1 MAELWDIYDAER
13 MKTGRTMT
21 RGGEFK
27 EGDLHLVVHVCLF
40 NREGKM
46 LVQQR
51 QPFKESWSGLWDLT
65 AGGSAMAGDSSQAAA
80 ARELEEELGIRL
92 DLEGVRP
99 QLTINFER
107 GFNDIYLIEKEI
119 DLDQL
124 TLQYEE
130 VRDAKWATAD
140 EIKGM
145 IEDGTFIPYYPSLI
159 RLLFDIRKQYG
170 CRRTDRRREKW

>member
-1 MAELWDIYDAER
+1 MAEPWDIYDAER

-21 RGGEFK
+21 RGSEFK
-27 EGDLHLVVHVCLF
+27 EGDLHLVVHVCVF

-46 LVQQR
+46 LIQQR
-51 QPFKESWSGLWDLT
+51 QSFKDSWPNRWDLT
-65 AGGSAMAGDSSQAAA
+65 AGGSATAGDSSQAAA

-107 GFNDIYLIEKEI
+107 GFNDVYLIEKEI

-140 EIKGM
+140 EIEVM
-145 IEDGTFIPYYPSLI
+145 IEDDTFIPYYPSLI
-159 RLLFDIRKQYG
+159 RLLFDIRRQYG
-170 CRRTDRRREKW
+170 CRRTDRSREIW